1 MAATSETS
9 ANVASSSPSS
19 DKDSILRRTDSTLSD
34 TTEEVD
40 QTEDSPSLTWAKPS
54 TVYDIQELFA
64 ENILAKTLRTAI
76 KSAQHLPNVF
86 PEHVPEDGPDAGKY
100 HLREADFWTCGFFPG
115 TLYSMLER
123 AVKFPQSL
131 RFTPDGLDPRDLR
144 EELFRLCRTWVEPLY
159 PMADR
164 TDTHD
169 IGFIIMPALRLD
181 WELTGNQRSLDS
193 IIHAARGLASR
204 YVPSAR
210 AIRSWDL
217 MRKKDV
223 EILSM
228 EENLILIID
237 SMCNL
242 DLLYYA
248 AAHSPHDQDLR
259 DIATEHATTLLD
271 THLRLESTISRS
283 DDAYAGQWYS
293 TCHVANLD
301 PKTGAIK
308 RRMTAQGYA
317 DHSTWARGQSWAILG
332 YAQTYMWTRDEKF
345 LHAACGCAE
354 YFLHRLETSP
364 PCVEVPSSSGRK
376 ATKGRYTPLWDFDAP
391 TDDPTNAMN
400 PLRDSSSGMIAA
412 NGMLTISQALAAL
425 DQNALAGRFRR
436 TAMNIVEDVLDFA
449 LAEEKARI
457 TLLTDAVISVED
469 VEVGK
474 TFEGILKFGTA
485 NNNTNARKRYA
496 NHALVYGDY
505 YLVEFG
511 NRLLRMG
518 LQ

>member
-332 YAQTYMWTRDEKF
+332 
-345 LHAACGCAE
+345 
-354 YFLHRLETSP
+354 
-364 PCVEVPSSSGRK
+364 
-376 ATKGRYTPLWDFDAP
+376 
-391 TDDPTNAMN
+391 
-400 PLRDSSSGMIAA
+400 DSSSGMIAA